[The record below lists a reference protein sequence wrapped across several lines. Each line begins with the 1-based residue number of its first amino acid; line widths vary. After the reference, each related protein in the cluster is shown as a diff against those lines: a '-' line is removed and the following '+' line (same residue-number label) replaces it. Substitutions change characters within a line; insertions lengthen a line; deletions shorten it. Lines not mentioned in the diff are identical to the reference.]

1 MDENKNPQTQP
12 EAAQDPGKPLS
23 EKRKAALLRYMT
35 ILFSAAFVLVLIS
48 LILQMHSSEAK
59 ISELNAASTSALSNA
74 EALQAENRSLQDE
87 KIALEQENRELQAKL
102 DELNEK
108 LDAASQAEED
118 AAAAENEMIKSLRTE
133 LDRTKEAYE
142 ALRHARGERYL
153 LPRHADAR
161 AAEGLS
167 GAHGAGGIPVAGRRM
182 TGGEETND
190 RYQIFAGKSG
200 CSPRK
205 YPKKVPG

>member
-48 LILQMHSSEAK
+48 LILQMHSSKAK
-59 ISELNAASTSALSNA
+59 IS
-74 EALQAENRSLQDE
+74 
-87 KIALEQENRELQAKL
+87 
-102 DELNEK
+102 ELNEK

-142 ALRHARGERYL
+142 ALLEAKSCDTREGNVTFSRAMQTLERLKDYL
-153 LPRHADAR
+153 GPTAL
-161 AAEGLS
+161 EEYQTL
-167 GAHGAGGIPVAGRRM
+167 
-182 TGGEETND
+182 GGE
-190 RYQIFAGKSG
+190 
-200 CSPRK
+200 
-205 YPKKVPG
+205 

>member
-12 EAAQDPGKPLS
+12 ETAQDPGKPLS

-74 EALQAENRSLQDE
+74 EALQTENRSLQDE
-87 KIALEQENRELQAKL
+87 KIALEQENKELQAKL

-118 AAAAENEMIKSLRTE
+118 ATAAENEMIKSLRTE

-142 ALRHARGERYL
+142 ALLEAKGCDTREGNVTFSRAMQTLERLKDYL
-153 LPRHADAR
+153 GPTAL
-161 AAEGLS
+161 EEYQTL
-167 GAHGAGGIPVAGRRM
+167 
-182 TGGEETND
+182 GGE
-190 RYQIFAGKSG
+190 
-200 CSPRK
+200 
-205 YPKKVPG
+205 

>member
-1 MDENKNPQTQP
+1 MSRT
-12 EAAQDPGKPLS
+12 
-23 EKRKAALLRYMT
+23 
-35 ILFSAAFVLVLIS
+35 LIS

-74 EALQAENRSLQDE
+74 EALQTENRSLQDE
-87 KIALEQENRELQAKL
+87 KIALEQENKELQAKL

-142 ALRHARGERYL
+142 ALLEAKSCDTREGNVTFSRAMQTLERLKDYL
-153 LPRHADAR
+153 GPTAL
-161 AAEGLS
+161 EEYQTL
-167 GAHGAGGIPVAGRRM
+167 
-182 TGGEETND
+182 GGE
-190 RYQIFAGKSG
+190 
-200 CSPRK
+200 
-205 YPKKVPG
+205 

>member
-1 MDENKNPQTQP
+1 MDENKNPQTKP

-35 ILFSAAFVLVLIS
+35 ILFS
-48 LILQMHSSEAK
+48 EAK

-74 EALQAENRSLQDE
+74 EALQTENRSLQDE
-87 KIALEQENRELQAKL
+87 KIALEQENKELQAKL

-142 ALRHARGERYL
+142 ALLEAKSCDTREGNVTFSRAMQTLERLKDYL
-153 LPRHADAR
+153 GPTAL
-161 AAEGLS
+161 EEYQTL
-167 GAHGAGGIPVAGRRM
+167 
-182 TGGEETND
+182 GGE
-190 RYQIFAGKSG
+190 
-200 CSPRK
+200 
-205 YPKKVPG
+205 